1 MQFEGGR
8 GDIVDAR
15 KILEW
20 SGKDASLVEK
30 TVGGSWNRAIGGVRA
45 GHGASARRIL
55 EGTAEGRLEGLLDFG
70 GRKVRLIVE
79 EIVRVDGGL
88 AGRVEGNGDR

>member
-1 MQFEGGR
+1 
-8 GDIVDAR
+8 
-15 KILEW
+15 
-20 SGKDASLVEK
+20 
-30 TVGGSWNRAIGGVRA
+30 
-45 GHGASARRIL
+45 
-55 EGTAEGRLEGLLDFG
+55 LLDFG